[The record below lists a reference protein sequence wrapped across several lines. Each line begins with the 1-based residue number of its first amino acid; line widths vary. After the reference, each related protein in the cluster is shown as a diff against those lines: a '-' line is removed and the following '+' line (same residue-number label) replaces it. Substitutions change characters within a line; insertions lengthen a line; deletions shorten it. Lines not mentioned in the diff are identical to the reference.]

1 MADQVTVQ
9 YVGFTAGAVV
19 REYSFLVRES
29 GRAREYIVTIA
40 NDAFVSH
47 RARYQD
53 GPIICSLRLRRELAA
68 NATDLSTTQFCITDL
83 ELADYSTHSSP
94 KSGSYFQKRRQD

>member
-1 MADQVTVQ
+1 MADQITVE

-29 GRAREYIVTIA
+29 GRAREYTVTIT
-40 NDAFVSH
+40 NEAFVSH

-68 NATDLSTTQFCITDL
+68 SATDLSTTQFCITDL
-83 ELADYSTHSSP
+83 ELADYHTHSSP
-94 KSGSYFQKRRQD
+94 KSVGHFQKKRED